1 MKFMKVHEIRRRLAK
16 VGSVWTREGL
26 LRLSLRP
33 AKPGSPGT
41 VACVYRSQGESTA
54 GPPLRQAPG
63 VDHLDV
69 ETPVAAQMKGRNLM
83 MLQQLVNRAWM

>member
-16 VGSVWTREGL
+16 VGTVWTREGL

-33 AKPGSPGT
+33 AKPGSARHGSLCLPI
-41 VACVYRSQGESTA
+41 SGESTA
-54 GPPLRQAPG
+54 GPPLPQEPG

-69 ETPVAAQMKGRNLM
+69 ETPVAAQMKGGI
-83 MLQQLVNRAWM
+83 